1 VRGAAERP
9 LAGSAAA
16 VARRRRHRLIAAA
29 GLALGLGAAVFGA
42 SRGEFSIDPRTFR
55 AQIEALG
62 WLAPVGFV
70 AAAALRP
77 FLALPS
83 WVLMSAGGLV
93 FGIAGG
99 MLYSVIGFGIG
110 ALFTFGI
117 ARGLGRDAIEQRLHG
132 SVARVD
138 AWLSERGAKWI
149 GAWTALPVTP
159 LTPAHGAAGL
169 SGMRLPVFA
178 AAVLAGLVPRTAV
191 FSFFGDSFA
200 HEDGGRIAVA
210 SAVLA
215 AAGLVGFWLARRLR
229 APAPRA
235 SNVSPPAAPGAD
247 RTHGPGDG

>member
-1 VRGAAERP
+1 VARAPERP
-9 LAGSAAA
+9 LPGSAADL
-16 VARRRRHRLIAAA
+16 ARRRRHRLVAAA
-29 GLALGLGAAVFGA
+29 GLAIGLGAALYGA
-42 SRGEFSIDPRTFR
+42 SHGEFSLDPRAFR
-55 AQIEALG
+55 TQIESLG
-62 WLAPVGFV
+62 WLAPAGFV

-83 WVLMSAGGLV
+83 WVLMSAGGLL

-99 MLYSVIGFGIG
+99 MLYSVIGFGLG

-138 AWLSERGAKWI
+138 AWLSERGGKWI
-149 GAWTALPVTP
+149 GAWTALPITP

-169 SGMRLPVFA
+169 SGMRVPVFA
-178 AAVLAGLVPRTAV
+178 AAVVAGLVPRTAV

-200 HEDGGRIAVA
+200 REDGARIALA

-215 AAGLVGFWLARRLR
+215 AAALAGFWLARRLR
-229 APAPRA
+229 GPAPRA
-235 SNVSPPAAPGAD
+235 SAGGPGAAPGAD
-247 RTHGPGDG
+247 RAHGPGDR